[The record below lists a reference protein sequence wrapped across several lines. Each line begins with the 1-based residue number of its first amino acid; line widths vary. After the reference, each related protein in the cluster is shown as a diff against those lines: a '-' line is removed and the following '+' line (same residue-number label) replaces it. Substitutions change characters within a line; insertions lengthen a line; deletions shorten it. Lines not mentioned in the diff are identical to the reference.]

1 MERITFL
8 SLRAQPEQLYGGEAG
23 EHILLYRMKY
33 CENIQKSLEPKY
45 LRNSLERTVGCI
57 RRSRIGDIKEDYL
70 SISIGIS
77 DAPAAFCSTH
87 RILNNRCE
95 YHIRFERIYRETTW
109 DMSSSM
115 RVAALEARMSLHFF
129 CIRLVWGCG
138 KWHLLTPVYNCD
150 EDTKMNSN

>member
-1 MERITFL
+1 MDIIIFL
-8 SLRAQPEQLYGGEAG
+8 SLQAQSEQLYGGEAG
-23 EHILLYRMKY
+23 EHILLYRMNY
-33 CENIQKSLEPKY
+33 CENIQKSLEPKS
-45 LRNSLERTVGCI
+45 LQNSSERAVGRI
-57 RRSRIGDIKEDYL
+57 RRSRIGDIEEDHC
-70 SISIGIS
+70 SRSKGIS

-95 YHIRFERIYRETTW
+95 YHIRVERIYRETTW
-109 DMSSSM
+109 DMSSST
-115 RVAALEARMSLHFF
+115 RVAVLEARMKLHFF